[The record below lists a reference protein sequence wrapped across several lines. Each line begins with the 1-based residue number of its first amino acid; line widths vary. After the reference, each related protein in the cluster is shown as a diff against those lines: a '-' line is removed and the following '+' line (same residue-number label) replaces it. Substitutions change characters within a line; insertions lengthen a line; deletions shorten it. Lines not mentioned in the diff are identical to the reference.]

1 MKKTGLQKR
10 IFEGLFIMLFIRLLL
25 FPSGRS
31 FFFRLT
37 LHELSTLYDSFSRS
51 LYDYHIESGTKKG
64 GRCAHLDHNFFVQFS
79 EFFNMNVHIRSGKQG
94 LHLLSLILKDVYVF
108 KVSQVLESEAI
119 PECPILEVHGLQI
132 GHLLCN
138 A

>member
-37 LHELSTLYDSFSRS
+37 LHELSTLYR
-51 LYDYHIESGTKKG
+51 LTGQNRVNLHGNQKESCKNTRVATGERQKNLATGTSIWK
-64 GRCAHLDHNFFVQFS
+64 RLVAETLNFWAPL
-79 EFFNMNVHIRSGKQG
+79 GK
-94 LHLLSLILKDVYVF
+94 
-108 KVSQVLESEAI
+108 
-119 PECPILEVHGLQI
+119 
-132 GHLLCN
+132 
-138 A
+138 